1 MNLRKLILSYMGWC
15 PGVKSAARFIPDGY
29 KEEEERWGHFF
40 TKRNFTLLL
49 GIIGL
54 FSIVIIIGNGVP
66 VPIKEPF
73 VKLEILVEKE
83 TYRVGEDV
91 QAQFLLRNM
100 MPFSIRI
107 KFASNVV
114 KKGYYADTKE
124 GFTSQEVWP
133 RNQTDAIMLGIGSA
147 LYRDE
152 AISFIPSRSGD
163 YIFYFKVEETELMRT
178 LKIED

>member
-1 MNLRKLILSYMGWC
+1 MNLRKLLSYMGWC
-15 PGVKSAARFIPDGY
+15 PGVKSAARFIPDRD
-29 KEEEERWGHFF
+29 KEEEESWGQFF
-40 TKRNFTLLL
+40 TKRNLTLL

-54 FSIVIIIGNGVP
+54 FSIVIINGNGVP

-73 VKLEILVEKE
+73 VKLDILVEKE

-107 KFASNVV
+107 KFKSDVI
-114 KKGYYADTKE
+114 KRGYYIDTQE
-124 GFTSQEVWP
+124 GFTSQEV
-133 RNQTDAIMLGIGSA
+133 RLRKQTEGIKLSIGSA
-147 LYRDE
+147 IYEDE

-178 LKIED
+178 VKIED

>member
-1 MNLRKLILSYMGWC
+1 VNLRKSLSYMGWC
-15 PGVKSAARFIPDGY
+15 PGVKSAARFIPDRD
-29 KEEEERWGHFF
+29 KEEEESWGQFF
-40 TKRNFTLLL
+40 TKRNLTLL

-54 FSIVIIIGNGVP
+54 FSIVIINGNGVP

-73 VKLEILVEKE
+73 VKLDILVEKE

-107 KFASNVV
+107 KFTSNVI

-133 RNQTDAIMLGIGSA
+133 RNQTDDIFLGIGSA
-147 LYRDE
+147 LYEDE

-178 LKIED
+178 IRIED

>member
-1 MNLRKLILSYMGWC
+1 VNLRKSLSYMGWC
-15 PGVKSAARFIPDGY
+15 PGVKSAARFIPDRD
-29 KEEEERWGHFF
+29 KEEEESWGQFF
-40 TKRNFTLLL
+40 TKRNLTLL

-54 FSIVIIIGNGVP
+54 FSIVIINGNGVP

-83 TYRVGEDV
+83 TYRVGEYV

-107 KFASNVV
+107 KFTSNVI

-133 RNQTDAIMLGIGSA
+133 RNQTDDIFLGIGSA
-147 LYRDE
+147 LYEDE

-163 YIFYFKVEETELMRT
+163 YIFYFKVEEMELMRT
-178 LKIED
+178 IRIED

>member
-1 MNLRKLILSYMGWC
+1 VNLRKSLSYMGWC
-15 PGVKSAARFIPDGY
+15 PGVKSAARFIPDRD
-29 KEEEERWGHFF
+29 KEEEESWGQFF
-40 TKRNFTLLL
+40 TKRNLTLL

-54 FSIVIIIGNGVP
+54 FSIVIINGNGVP

-73 VKLEILVEKE
+73 VKLDILVEKE

-107 KFASNVV
+107 KFTSNVI

-133 RNQTDAIMLGIGSA
+133 RNQTDDIFLGIGSA
-147 LYRDE
+147 LYEDE

-163 YIFYFKVEETELMRT
+163 YIFYFKVEEMELMRT
-178 LKIED
+178 IRIED

>member
-1 MNLRKLILSYMGWC
+1 MGWC
-15 PGVKSAARFIPDGY
+15 PGVESAARFIPDRD
-29 KEEEERWGHFF
+29 KDEEESWGHFF
-40 TKRNFTLLL
+40 TKRNLTLL

-54 FSIVIIIGNGVP
+54 FSIVIINGNEVP

-83 TYRVGEDV
+83 TYRVGEEV

-107 KFASNVV
+107 KFKSDVI
-114 KKGYYADTKE
+114 KRGYYIDTQE
-124 GFTSQEVWP
+124 GFTSQEVRL
-133 RNQTDAIMLGIGSA
+133 RNQTDGIKLSIGSA
-147 LYRDE
+147 LYKDE

-163 YIFYFKVEETELMRT
+163 YLFYFKVEETELMRT
-178 LKIED
+178 VKIED

>member
-1 MNLRKLILSYMGWC
+1 MNLRKITLRYMGWY
-15 PGVKSAARFIPDGY
+15 PGVKSAARFIPDRD
-29 KEEEERWGHFF
+29 KEEEESWERIF
-40 TKRNFTLLL
+40 TKQNLTLLL

-54 FSIVIIIGNGVP
+54 FSIVIIGIGIP

-107 KFASNVV
+107 KFTSNVV
-114 KKGYYADTKE
+114 KKGYYADTKK
-124 GFTSQEVWP
+124 GFTGQEVWP
-133 RNQTDAIMLGIGSA
+133 RNQTDDIFLGIGSA
-147 LYRDE
+147 LYEDE

-163 YIFYFKVEETELMRT
+163 YIFYFKVEETELIRT

>member
-1 MNLRKLILSYMGWC
+1 MVEMTEVSR
-15 PGVKSAARFIPDGY
+15 
-29 KEEEERWGHFF
+29 
-40 TKRNFTLLL
+40 KRNLPLLL

-54 FSIVIIIGNGVP
+54 FSIVIIFGNGVP
-66 VPIKEPF
+66 VPLKEPF

-100 MPFSIRI
+100 MPFPIRI
-107 KFASNVV
+107 KFTSNVV

-133 RNQTDAIMLGIGSA
+133 RNQTDDVILGIGSA
-147 LYRDE
+147 LYKNGSIR
-152 AISFIPSRSGD
+152 FTPSRPGD
-163 YIFYFKVEETELMRT
+163 YIFYFKVEEMELMRIVE
-178 LKIED
+178 IE

>member
-1 MNLRKLILSYMGWC
+1 MNLRALTLKYMGWC
-15 PGVKSAARFIPDGY
+15 PGVKSAARFIPDRN
-29 KEEEERWGHFF
+29 KEEEESWERIF
-40 TKRNFTLLL
+40 TKRNLTLLL

-54 FSIVIIIGNGVP
+54 FSIVIINGNGIP

-83 TYRVGEDV
+83 TYRIGEDV

-107 KFASNVV
+107 KFKSDVI
-114 KKGYYADTKE
+114 KRGYYIDTQE
-124 GFTSQEVWP
+124 GFTSQEV
-133 RNQTDAIMLGIGSA
+133 RLRKQTEGIKLSIGSA
-147 LYRDE
+147 IYEDE

-178 LKIED
+178 VKIED

>member
-1 MNLRKLILSYMGWC
+1 MNLRKITLRYLGWC
-15 PGVKSAARFIPDGY
+15 PGVKSAARFIPDRD
-29 KEEEERWGHFF
+29 KEEDESWGHFF
-40 TKRNFTLLL
+40 TKRNLMSL
-49 GIIGL
+49 GIIAL
-54 FSIVIIIGNGVP
+54 FSIVIIGTGIP

-107 KFASNVV
+107 KFMSNVV
-114 KKGYYADTKE
+114 TKGYYADTKE

-133 RNQTDAIMLGIGSA
+133 RNQTDDVLLGIGSV
-147 LYRDE
+147 LYKDE
-152 AISFIPSRSGD
+152 FVRFTPSRPGD
-163 YIFYFKVEETELMRT
+163 YVFYFKVEEMELMRT
-178 LKIED
+178 IRIED